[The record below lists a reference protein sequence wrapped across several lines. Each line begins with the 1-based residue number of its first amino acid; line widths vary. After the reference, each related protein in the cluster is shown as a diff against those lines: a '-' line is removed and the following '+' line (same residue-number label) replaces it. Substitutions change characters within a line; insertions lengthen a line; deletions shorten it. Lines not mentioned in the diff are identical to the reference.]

1 MAGWKKLLTSGDV
14 VNADLS
20 GSAGIT
26 GANIASDTI
35 DSDHYAAGSI
45 DNEHLADN
53 AVDSDE
59 IADGAVD
66 FAHIQNVAA
75 NSVLGRNANSSGVL
89 SEVALATTQIL
100 IGDGTG
106 FTAAALGG
114 AVTMAND
121 GVVTIGNDKIDS
133 QHYVAASIDNE
144 HLADDAVGIDELSAT
159 GTADSSTYLRGDN
172 TWAAGGIDTWRTV
185 TAGGNTLGA
194 GEDLAFTE
202 GQNVTISE
210 EDGAV
215 TITSAD
221 TNTTTTADVKTALAA
236 GFGGNAATIGDNDDV
251 ITIGNDLVVT
261 GDLTVSGE
269 TTTLNI
275 DTLSVEDKLVIL
287 SYGAGGGTTAA
298 ADASGLVVNTDE
310 LAEPSLKWYKD
321 AGGVNGPFHWA
332 MTSRNDS
339 STIGLAGIQVEDTT
353 GSPSGLETVGGLFAY
368 NSADGTMYFYDDV

>member
-26 GANIASDTI
+26 GDNIASDTI

-66 FAHIQNVAA
+66 FAHIQDVAA

-89 SEVALATTQIL
+89 SEVALATTEIL

-106 FTAAALGG
+106 FTAAALSG

-121 GVVTIGNDKIDS
+121 GTVTIGNDKIDS

-172 TWAAGGIDTWRTV
+172 TWAAGGIDTWRPV
-185 TAGGNTLGA
+185 TADGNTLA
-194 GEDLAFTE
+194 GNETLAFTE
-202 GQNVTISE
+202 GATVTITE
-210 EDGAV
+210 AGGAV
-215 TITSAD
+215 TIASTD
-221 TNTTTTADVKTALAA
+221 TNTTTTADVLSALNADW
-236 GFGGNAATIGDNDDV
+236 GGNKTFGTQPDDIATFSGDV
-251 ITIGNDLVVT
+251 
-261 GDLTVSGE
+261 TVSGDLIVSGD

-287 SYGAGGGTTAA
+287 SSGAGGGTTAA

-310 LAEPSLKWYKD
+310 TNEPSLKWYKD
-321 AGGVNGPFHWA
+321 AAAAGGPFHWA
-332 MTSRNDS
+332 MTSRNDPS
-339 STIGLAGIQVEDTT
+339 SIGVAGIQIEVTT
-353 GSPSGLETVGGLFAY
+353 GSPADLETVGGLFAY
-368 NSADGTMYFYDDV
+368 NNADGTMYFYDDV